1 MEPTPLSSFPT
12 TPYQAPNPSI
22 ESDQTLLSGQSSNG
36 PRPYGVQ
43 AIPGYE
49 IVKELGRGGMGVVY
63 LARQQSLNRLVA
75 LKMILSGNHASKGD
89 LARFKSEAEAVA
101 QLQHPHIVQ
110 VIETGE
116 HLGNPWFSMEYV
128 AGGSL
133 EKRLLG
139 RPLPAREAA
148 RITSMLADA
157 VSHAHARGVLH
168 RDLKPGNILVQEI
181 DVNSSSIDSTQKP
194 GRTLSGKGNTVV
206 LDAAPEEHAAVGAQT
221 PVTLKVTDFGLA
233 KQMKDVQ
240 GLASIKTHAG
250 AVMGS
255 PSYMAPEQAAGDSTH
270 LGPTVDVYALGA
282 MLYELLTGRPPFRA
296 STPLDTIIQVIN
308 DEPVPPTRLQPRL
321 PKDIETICLKC
332 LSKDA
337 KKRYPTVAELEA
349 DLQRFLKDEPIQARP
364 IGWWERTWKAA
375 KRRPTL
381 AGLIVTAILAVL
393 TIVVLIRVDS
403 ARLQKERNNAQ
414 YERDLADAA
423 RKKAEAAQQKSQK
436 RLEKTVEAVEKLLV
450 RTAGENWARRPELQE
465 ERKKLLEDAVEFYQS
480 FLEQEDDDPILRRE
494 AAKVYYRMA
503 GLYLLLGDAQN
514 AQQVLNKTKA
524 LQESL
529 CTEFPDNPEYKH
541 DMAKTENFLGS
552 AEVMQ
557 GEFVKS
563 FNQYEKAAKQAE
575 ALAEAFPDNTEFK
588 ITLVRSY
595 LSLSNYFLNVNVK
608 SANDYLDKALAIGK
622 SIYEKDDKPYLHQL
636 IYLAPLVEMAQLKLN
651 QNKLTELKVLLEQID
666 PLVKALVNQAAPTVQ
681 DRDQYD
687 MLTAKY
693 VTLNGYALVR
703 AGKVQ
708 EGEEELKRGVAL
720 IDGMLAQRP
729 KMFMF
734 RMLQM
739 NALQTL
745 GEVQDRQQKPAEA
758 RKTIDRSFT
767 IQDQMVKDLPH
778 LTFLKNAGT
787 TTRSNMLVLRAREGA
802 VDSYDRSAEEFL
814 TSRYSQ
820 GSLDALYNIACG
832 YAQASHFAEADK
844 KELFAKRSLALL
856 EELYQ
861 KKYFTPPRILH
872 ILVDPDLAPLRDR
885 DDYKAFLKRF
895 DNTRRAP
902 GKNGYAKPK
911 GP

>member
-1 MEPTPLSSFPT
+1 MSGR
-12 TPYQAPNPSI
+12 
-22 ESDQTLLSGQSSNG
+22 SDTSPCVG
-36 PRPYGVQ
+36 GVQ

-49 IVKELGRGGMGVVY
+49 IIKELGRGGMGVVY

-75 LKMILSGNHASKGD
+75 LKMILSGNHASNTD

-133 EKRLLG
+133 EKRLQG

-148 RITSMLADA
+148 RITNMLADA

-181 DVNSSSIDSTQKP
+181 EANSTSIDSTQKP
-194 GRTLSGKGNTVV
+194 GRTTPGKGNTVV
-206 LDAAPEEHAAVGAQT
+206 LDSAPEDNATASAHT
-221 PVTLKVTDFGLA
+221 PVTLKITDFGLA
-233 KQMKDVQ
+233 KQLNDVR
-240 GLASIKTHAG
+240 GLASLKTQAG

-255 PSYMAPEQAAGDSTH
+255 PSYMAPEQAAGDSTQ

-296 STPLDTIIQVIN
+296 STPIDTIMQVIN

-332 LSKDA
+332 LSKDP
-337 KKRYPTVAELEA
+337 KKRYATVAELEA
-349 DLQRFLKDEPIQARP
+349 DLQRFINDEPIHARP
-364 IGWWERTWKAA
+364 IAWWERTWKAA

-381 AGLIVTAILAVL
+381 AGLIVTAILAVGA
-393 TIVVLIRVDS
+393 IVALITVDS
-403 ARLQKERNNAQ
+403 KRLQKERNIAQ
-414 YERDLADAA
+414 QERDIAEAA
-423 RKKAEAAQQKSQK
+423 RKKAESAQQKAQK

-450 RTAGENWARRPELQE
+450 RTAGENWARSKELQD
-465 ERKKLLEDAVEFYQS
+465 ERKKMLEDAVQFYQS
-480 FLEQEDDDPILRRE
+480 FLEQEDDDPVLRRE
-494 AAKVYYRMA
+494 AAKVYYRMG

-514 AQQVLNKTKA
+514 AQQVLTKTRQ

-529 CTEFPDNPEYKH
+529 CTEFPDNPDYRH
-541 DMAKTENFLGS
+541 DMAKTENFLGN
-552 AEVMQ
+552 AQVMQ
-557 GEFVKS
+557 GQFANS
-563 FNQYEKAAKQAE
+563 FNQYEKAARQAE
-575 ALAEAFPDNTEFK
+575 ALAQAFPDNDEFK
-588 ITLVRSY
+588 ITQVRSY

-608 SANDYLDKALAIGK
+608 SANEYLEKALAIGK
-622 SIYEKDDKPYLHQL
+622 AVYEKDGQPYVHRL
-636 IYLAPLVEMAQLKLN
+636 IYLSPLMEMAQLKLN
-651 QNKLTELKVLLEQID
+651 QNKLPELKMLLEQIQPILQGLAD
-666 PLVKALVNQAAPTVQ
+666 QPAPTVQ
-681 DRDQYD
+681 DRDSYD

-693 VTLNGYALVR
+693 VILNGYALVR
-703 AGKVQ
+703 GGKIQ
-708 EGEEELKRGVAL
+708 EGEEELRRGVTL
-720 IDGMLAQRP
+720 LDGMLAQRP

-745 GEVQDRQQKPAEA
+745 GEVQDREQKPAEA
-758 RKTIDRSFT
+758 RKTIERSFT
-767 IQDQMVKDLPH
+767 LQDQMIKDMPH
-778 LTFLKNAGT
+778 MTFLKNMGT
-787 TTRSNMLVLRAREGA
+787 QQRSNMLVMRAREGA
-802 VDSYDRSAEEFL
+802 VQGYDRSAEEFL
-814 TSRYSQ
+814 NSNHIQ
-820 GSLDALYNIACG
+820 GSLDALYNVACG

-844 KELFAKRSLALL
+844 KEQFAKRALALL

-861 KKYFTPPRILH
+861 KKYFTAPRILH

-885 DDYKAFLKRF
+885 EDFKAFLKRF
-895 DNTRRAP
+895 DNARKP
-902 GKNGYAKPK
+902 GKSVNVKQK
-911 GP
+911 